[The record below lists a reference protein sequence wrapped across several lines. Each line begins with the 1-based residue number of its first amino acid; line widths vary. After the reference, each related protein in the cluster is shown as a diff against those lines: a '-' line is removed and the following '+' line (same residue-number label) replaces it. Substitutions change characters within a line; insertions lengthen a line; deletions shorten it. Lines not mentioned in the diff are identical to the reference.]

1 MKKLVINDTIDSR
14 DFLTMRDKMPN
25 LAEIDLSNAVI
36 AAYNGLD
43 GSAGDRVY
51 RYAANEI
58 PDFAFYN
65 PETSVGKSSLTTIIF
80 PDSLTAIR
88 DFAFNNT
95 GLTGRLDIPA
105 DTIGKSAFSFC
116 YLLSGVSFSNIK
128 SIEESAFQGCSSLS
142 GSLSFSTSEIS
153 IKPYAFADC
162 EGISSISI
170 GAGVTEIGVCAFKNT
185 GLAFNV
191 DASNPNFSSEDGVLF
206 NADKTYLIQFP
217 AMKDGSYSVPNGV
230 TTIGTYSFSG
240 CKYMTTIS
248 FPSTVNMIE
257 DYAFSGCTGLSGNF
271 PISSGLSMMGLYVF
285 DGCIGITGFSI
296 ASENN
301 NFRSENGA
309 LIDKNLLTLKRCVL
323 SKSGS
328 FVIPD
333 DVWFIDNSAF
343 SSCESMTSVTI
354 PATVLSIGQRAF
366 YGCKAL
372 TEINALATEPVDL
385 TYSPTAFEEVSL
397 SQCTLYVPVGSL
409 SKYRTANVWKDF
421 YSILEK

>member
-1 MKKLVINDTIDSR
+1 M
-14 DFLTMRDKMPN
+14 
-25 LAEIDLSNAVI
+25 
-36 AAYNGLD
+36 
-43 GSAGDRVY
+43 Y

-58 PDFAFYN
+58 PYFAFYN
-65 PETSVGKSSLTTIIF
+65 PETSIGKSSLTTIIF

-116 YLLSGVSFSNIK
+116 YLLSGVSFSNAKVIG
-128 SIEESAFQGCSSLS
+128 ESAFQSCSSLS
-142 GSLSFSTSEIS
+142 GSYVFFGASETS
-153 IKPYAFADC
+153 IKPYAFANC
-162 EGISSISI
+162 EGITTISI
-170 GAGVTEIGVCAFKNT
+170 GAGVTEIGTCAFKNA
-185 GLAFNV
+185 GIAFDV

-230 TTIGTYSFSG
+230 TTIGTYSFAD
-240 CKYMTTIS
+240 CKYLTTIS
-248 FPSTVNMIE
+248 FPSTLNAIE
-257 DYAFSGCTGLSGNF
+257 DYAFSGCAGLSGNF
-271 PISSGLSMMGLYVF
+271 PISSGLSMIGLYVF
-285 DGCIGITGFSI
+285 DGCAGIIGFSV
-296 ASENN
+296 SPENN

-328 FVIPD
+328 YVIPD
-333 DVWFIDNSAF
+333 DVWFVDNSAF
-343 SSCESMTSVTI
+343 SSCERLNSVTI

-372 TEINALATEPVDL
+372 SEINVQATEPVDM
-385 TYSPTAFEEVSL
+385 TYTPTAFEEINLKS
-397 SQCTLYVPVGSL
+397 CTLYVPTGTL
-409 SKYRTANVWKDF
+409 DKYRTANVWKDF
-421 YSILEK
+421 YRILEK